1 VGPPFSIN
9 WIPEFPE
16 TFESAQTVHFTSRQ
30 RPTMVLDDRGRRF
43 LYNGASVNPSE
54 YVLSFTLVQEIS
66 LPQRTET

>member
-1 VGPPFSIN
+1 
-9 WIPEFPE
+9 
-16 TFESAQTVHFTSRQ
+16 
-30 RPTMVLDDRGRRF
+30 MVLDDRGRRF